1 MVKRFA
7 AVALSIMLLLCG
19 IANAEP
25 LKMLDTGDE
34 VLALKK
40 ALMAAGYLEATEET
54 TNVFDKAT
62 KNAIE
67 ELQKDF
73 ELEETGV
80 ATPEIQV
87 ICTLLGKLTMPA
99 SDQKQEQEKEPG
111 KTDTDIVIMPDVAQ
125 MTPENASSALRDYGL
140 YTVYEEQY
148 SEEVKEGYVVCA
160 NFPAETTVR
169 KGTKITLY
177 VSKGPKRIDSKDS
190 NIRWWNVKGSNGDDY
205 EFESPYIYD
214 GTLIIKLEA
223 TLNSEYSLR
232 WRNFGKA
239 CITDRFDKTV
249 PIQVIYKDE
258 QIKKGKTQNITLMI
272 PVNDLDVKKPT
283 TLSVE
288 LQLYRGKQTPTQI
301 RLDFT
306 MTW

>member
-1 MVKRFA
+1 MAKRFA
-7 AVALSIMLLLCG
+7 AIALSVILLLCG
-19 IANAEP
+19 IANAET

-40 ALMAAGYLEATEET
+40 ALTAAGYLEATEET

-73 ELEETGV
+73 ELEETGI

-87 ICTLLGKLTMPA
+87 ICTLLGKLTETKSTA
-99 SDQKQEQEKEPG
+99 GQEEA
-111 KTDTDIVIMPDVAQ
+111 DADMVVMPDVYGITA
-125 MTPENASSALRDYGL
+125 EDAAEALKKLGL
-140 YTVYEEQY
+140 YVIFTERYDDSQEGTVCYTGCKPGEKLKKG
-148 SEEVKEGYVVCA
+148 SKVI
-160 NFPAETTVR
+160 VR
-169 KGTKITLY
+169 
-177 VSKGPKRIDSKDS
+177 VSKGPRRIESKAS
-190 NIRWWNVKGSNGDDY
+190 TITWWHVKGSNSDDY
-205 EFESPYIYD
+205 EFENPYIYED
-214 GTLIIKLEA
+214 TLIIKLDV

-232 WRNFGKA
+232 WRGYGTA

-249 PIQVIYKDE
+249 PIEVKYENE
-258 QIKKGKTQNITLMI
+258 QIKKGETQTITLRI
-272 PVNDLDVKKPT
+272 PLRDLDVKKPT

>member
-1 MVKRFA
+1 MAKRFIA
-7 AVALSIMLLLCG
+7 IALSIILLLCG
-19 IANAEP
+19 AAGAET
-25 LKMLDTGDE
+25 LKMLDTGNE

-40 ALMAAGYLEATEET
+40 ALAAAGYLETTEEI

-73 ELEETGV
+73 ELEETGI
-80 ATPEIQV
+80 ATSEIQV
-87 ICTLLGKLTMPA
+87 ICTLLGKLTKGTPA
-99 SDQKQEQEKEPG
+99 AAQEGINPEP
-111 KTDTDIVIMPDVAQ
+111 DMVIMPDVRGVMAEDAAETLKKLG
-125 MTPENASSALRDYGL
+125 MYVLFA
-140 YTVYEEQY
+140 
-148 SEEVKEGYVVCA
+148 EGYDGS
-160 NFPAETTVR
+160 PEGTVFR
-169 KGTKITLY
+169 LGYKPGEKLKKGSKVTLR
-177 VSKGPKRIDSKDS
+177 VSKGPRRIESKDS
-190 NIRWWNVKGSNGDDY
+190 TIRWRNVKGSNNDQY
-205 EFESPYIYD
+205 KFYSPYIYE

-232 WRNFGKA
+232 WRNFGEA

-249 PIQVIYKDE
+249 PIQVEYENE
-258 QIKKGKTQNITLMI
+258 QIKKGEMQNITLKI